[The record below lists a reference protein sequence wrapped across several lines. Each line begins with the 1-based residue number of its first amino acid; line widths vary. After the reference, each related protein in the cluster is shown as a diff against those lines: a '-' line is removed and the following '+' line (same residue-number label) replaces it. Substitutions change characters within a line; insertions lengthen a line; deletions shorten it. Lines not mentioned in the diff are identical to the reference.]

1 MVQEGVMN
9 YSLQLYVQKIK
20 KIPTLPVIA
29 QEILRLVND
38 EMTTVDALEEIVEQD
53 PPIAAKILSVANSAF
68 FGFKHPALTVNEA
81 IVRIGFNN
89 LRNIALGISLM
100 SVLDHERSEQGFD
113 YEKIYRHSVL
123 VGGMAT
129 ELSKELGLA
138 IASEVFV
145 NGMLHDIGYLVLNRF
160 FPDSFA
166 SVLNEFGRGTP
177 LLEAEKVVLNFTH
190 TDVGT
195 WLGEKWRLPESFL
208 DTICYHHTPSQAKT
222 HVQHT
227 AVTHIAD
234 YLTIQNTFKITESD
248 PHYPLDNAAL
258 EVLNLSK
265 KDLSDLQ
272 QKIGDQLVSEDRM
285 E

>member
-1 MVQEGVMN
+1 MN

-20 KIPTLPVIA
+20 KLPTLPVIA

-38 EMTTVDALEEIVEQD
+38 EMTTVDALEEIVDQD

-68 FGFKHPALTVNEA
+68 FGFKHPAVSVNDA

-100 SVLDHERSEQGFD
+100 SVLDHEQNEHVLD

-123 VGGMAT
+123 VGSTAT
-129 ELSKELGLA
+129 ELSKQLGLD

-145 NGMLHDIGYLVLNRF
+145 NGMLHDIGYLILNRF

-166 SVLNEFGRGTP
+166 SVLNEFERGTP

-190 TDVGT
+190 NDVGT
-195 WLGEKWRLPESFL
+195 WLAEKWKLPETL
-208 DTICYHHTPSQAKT
+208 VDTICYHHAPSQAKT
-222 HVQHT
+222 DTKHT

-234 YLTIQNTFKITESD
+234 YLTTKNIFKITVTD
-248 PHYPLDNAAL
+248 PHYPLDNYAL
-258 EVLNLSK
+258 EMLNISAN
-265 KDLSDLQ
+265 DLSDLQ
-272 QKIGDQLVSEDRM
+272 QNISDQLVSADILG
-285 E
+285 